1 MATGCSQGR
10 QPSVRGEGGYDIAIG
25 CVRWICDETSA
36 GTKRGR
42 RRACVLSRGR
52 GKDGTRGNLGQRQ
65 RRGQGQRQGG
75 GTFTAG
81 GG

>member
-36 GTKRGR
+36 GTKRG
-42 RRACVLSRGR
+42 
-52 GKDGTRGNLGQRQ
+52 
-65 RRGQGQRQGG
+65 
-75 GTFTAG
+75 
-81 GG
+81 